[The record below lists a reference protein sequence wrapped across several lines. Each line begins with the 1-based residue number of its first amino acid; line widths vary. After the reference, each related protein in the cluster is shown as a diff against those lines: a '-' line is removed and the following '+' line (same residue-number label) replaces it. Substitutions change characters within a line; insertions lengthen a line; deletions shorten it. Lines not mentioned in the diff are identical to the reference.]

1 MLQSAI
7 PVLVCIT
14 KCYSSDATQVPLA
27 TTKYCSSTT
36 KYHRVLLQNNFVQQK
51 KSYSSEETKRHGS
64 IEAQNFSL
72 HKHNDL
78 LLLPILN
85 PSLPEGL
92 VIYPPWCLR
101 TPN

>member
-36 KYHRVLLQNNFVQQK
+36 KYHRVLPQNNFVQQK
-51 KSYSSEETKRHGS
+51 KCYSSTTLHYKVINYYSSAALSTAPALQSITPALVCATKCYS
-64 IEAQNFSL
+64 S
-72 HKHNDL
+72 
-78 LLLPILN
+78 
-85 PSLPEGL
+85 S
-92 VIYPPWCLR
+92 
-101 TPN
+101 T